1 MKIFNK
7 TNTKRVDEREFLNK
21 LLDIFPNA
29 THLDTEY
36 SLQECLSDKPLKI
49 DILIKKIDRG
59 EFISNLKK
67 NRCIGELKLLP
78 NEIKVVRNIN
88 EISVDF
94 GIEYQ
99 NSVYFIEFN
108 ENQHRIDSNMRCK
121 TIYDLYNNPI
131 NVPRYLQRLLR
142 DIWRWQFL
150 ERYTIVWLDWFTVN
164 KSKVIKYL
172 NLKNMEYALK
182 DKFTISDLV
191 EEY

>member
-36 SLQECLSDKPLKI
+36 SLQECISDKPLKI
-49 DILIKKIDRG
+49 DILIKKIDRSG
-59 EFISNLKK
+59 FISNLKK
-67 NRCIGELKLLP
+67 NRCIEELKLLP

-94 GIEYQ
+94 GIEDQ

-108 ENQHRIDSNMRCK
+108 ENQHRIDSNKRCK
-121 TIYDLYNNPI
+121 KIYDLNNKPI
-131 NVPRYLQRLLR
+131 NIPRYLQRLLR
-142 DIWRWQFL
+142 DIWRWQYL
-150 ERYTIVWLDWFTVN
+150 KNYTIVWLDWFAVN
-164 KSKVIKYL
+164 KTTVKNYL
-172 NLKNMEYALK
+172 NLENTEYALK
-182 DKFTISDLV
+182 DKFTISGILS
-191 EEY
+191 ES